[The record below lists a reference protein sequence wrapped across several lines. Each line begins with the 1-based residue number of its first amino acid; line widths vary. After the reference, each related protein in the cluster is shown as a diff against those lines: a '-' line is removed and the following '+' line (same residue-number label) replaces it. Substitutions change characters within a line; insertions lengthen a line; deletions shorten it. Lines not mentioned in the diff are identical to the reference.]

1 MSARIALAL
10 LLFALPA
17 VAFAADPPEL
27 EPGKKLEGELTVE
40 SKVKF
45 VGGVGTSS
53 WAGYLTEQ
61 TVSLK
66 AGGKIAITATVL
78 GKGRGVA
85 VWLKDPTGKVIDGPY
100 NFDLATSKLQVPE
113 VGATGKYT
121 VVLISDQIGAYTV
134 KADYV
139 KPAET
144 SPKAESPTVT
154 GLQEKVARLE
164 KDYARLE
171 KEVAEV
177 KAKLK
182 ELQEKK

>member
-1 MSARIALAL
+1 MTARIALAL
-10 LLFALPA
+10 LLFTLPA

-85 VWLKDPTGKVIDGPY
+85 VWLKDSTGKVIDG
-100 NFDLATSKLQVPE
+100 NTDFGKATSKLEVPE

-121 VVLISDQIGAYTV
+121 ILLISDQIGAYTV

-139 KPAET
+139 KPADT
-144 SPKAESPTVT
+144 NPKAESPSLA

-171 KEVAEV
+171 KELAEV
-177 KAKLK
+177 KIKLK
-182 ELQEKK
+182 EVQEKK